1 MNLGYDEKMLDYA
14 LYADNYRIQIENVV
28 TNIIVQLDQNDHFL
42 MLRSFTDTSMKTL
55 TAVYK

>member
-1 MNLGYDEKMLDYA
+1 MLDYA

-28 TNIIVQLDQNDHFL
+28 TNIIVQLDLIDHFF